1 MLIKSNMSNSKYPK
15 KGVAYTENAV
25 EVQKIKTPVREG
37 CVTSL
42 DDGKSP
48 QILKNANIATF

>member
-1 MLIKSNMSNSKYPK
+1 MSNSKYPK